1 MLILSEKYVILE
13 KKKKFFRNVELF
25 LHLDCLYIQ
34 IARGGQMNEEVLC
47 MIFGKLAEGYQLTED
62 QQKALFRKIIEDG
75 SSLENEGRSGL
86 HRSGGESEAR

>member
-1 MLILSEKYVILE
+1 MLTLSEKYVMLE
-13 KKKKFFRNVELF
+13 KKKNFFRNVELF
-25 LHLDCLYIQ
+25 LHLICLYTQ
-34 IARGGQMNEEVLC
+34 RARGGQMNEEVLC
-47 MIFGKLAEGYQLTED
+47 KIFGKLADGYQLTQD

>member
-1 MLILSEKYVILE
+1 
-13 KKKKFFRNVELF
+13 
-25 LHLDCLYIQ
+25 
-34 IARGGQMNEEVLC
+34 MNEEVLC

-86 HRSGGESEAR
+86 HQSGGESEAR

>member
-1 MLILSEKYVILE
+1 MLILSEKYVILK

-25 LHLDCLYIQ
+25 LHLICLYTQ
-34 IARGGQMNEEVLC
+34 RARGGQMNEEVLC
-47 MIFGKLAEGYQLTED
+47 MIFGKLAEGHQLTED

-86 HRSGGESEAR
+86 HRSGEESEAR

>member
-1 MLILSEKYVILE
+1 MLYWNRRKN
-13 KKKKFFRNVELF
+13 FFRKVELF
-25 LHLDCLYIQ
+25 LHLICLYTQ
-34 IARGGQMNEEVLC
+34 RTRGGQMNEEVLC

-75 SSLENEGRSGL
+75 SSLENEGRRGL

>member
-1 MLILSEKYVILE
+1 MTLSKKNVIIKIKENFSEKCGT
-13 KKKKFFRNVELF
+13 F

-34 IARGGQMNEEVLC
+34 RARGGQMNEEVLC
-47 MIFGKLAEGYQLTED
+47 KIFGKLADGYQLTQD

-86 HRSGGESEAR
+86 HRSGGESETR